1 MTCRAI
7 LHRDRIE
14 WLDAPPHEIEN
25 AWVEVVFP
33 AAPPAEPVHQGREIA
48 ALLEKLA
55 ELDPFRDIDD
65 PVAWQREI
73 REDVKQPGRD

>member
-14 WLDAPPHEIEN
+14 WLDAPPREIEN
-25 AWVEVVFP
+25 TSVEVVFP
-33 AAPPAEPVHQGREIA
+33 EPPAKTQGQLVAEA
-48 ALLEKLA
+48 AERA
-55 ELDPFRDIDD
+55 SQLDPYRDIHD

-73 REDVKQPGRD
+73 REDVMQPGRD

>member
-14 WLDAPPHEIEN
+14 WLDAPPGKIEN
-25 AWVEVVFP
+25 TTVEVVFP
-33 AAPPAEPVHQGREIA
+33 ESAPEPVHQGRAIA
-48 ALLEKLA
+48 ELLEKITV
-55 ELDPFRDIDD
+55 LDPYRDIED

-73 REDVKQPGRD
+73 REDVKQPGHD